1 MTIQLRPYQQEALD
15 AINTFSDKGI
25 NRQLVVL
32 PTGAGKT
39 VIFSHLPQ
47 TKSNSLP
54 MLVLAHRAEL
64 LYQAKEKIGWSNPE
78 LDIQIEQADNVA
90 GHCDVVVAS
99 VPTLG
104 RAESERI
111 LKYPRDYFKSIV
123 IDEAHHAAAPTYRR
137 ILDYFN
143 PSFLLGVTATP
154 QRSDNTRLTDV
165 FDEIVYYKTIQDL
178 IEDGYL
184 CSLVGYRIKTDT
196 DISGVA
202 TNEGDYVAS
211 QLEDV
216 IDTPERNAHIVAAYN
231 SLVPESKAIVF
242 CAGVKHANNLASSFT
257 SAKIPTEVILGD
269 VDTETRSNIL
279 TRFKNGQTKVI
290 VNVGVLTEGFDEPTI
305 ETIILARPTRSTLL
319 YTQIVGRGTRLYE
332 GKPHCTILDFADTTK
347 GRKPIGLPSLLGLP
361 PEFDL
366 QGQSLTEVAKKYKEL
381 EDYCPGEAVRV
392 LDPNDIELAYKR
404 INLFMP
410 PPPNEFVQ
418 QYSRYVWA
426 EVAENTFHLG
436 VNANNSLRIYVD
448 ALGRWV
454 VEFHY
459 HTQDKNETHVL
470 GYPEDMRE
478 SFVRADRWITNNFD
492 SKLIESDA
500 AWRSDGP
507 SDAQRKLLKR
517 IGVPVTSDMTKGTAS
532 QIISKYYEA
541 NPRPAWLDNKVK
553 RRSKW

>member
-1 MTIQLRPYQQEALD
+1 LDIQLRPYQEEALD

-47 TKSNSLP
+47 TKANSLP

-111 LKYPRDYFKSIV
+111 LKYPKDYFKTIV

-143 PSFLLGVTATP
+143 PLLLLGVTATP

-184 CSLVGYRIKTDT
+184 CSLVGYRIKTET
-196 DISGVA
+196 DISGVG
-202 TNEGDYVAS
+202 TSEGDYIAS
-211 QLEDV
+211 QLEDA
-216 IDTPERNAHIVAAYN
+216 IDTPERNARIVAAYN

-242 CAGVKHANNLASSFT
+242 CAGVKHANNLATSFASSQI
-257 SAKIPTEVILGD
+257 ATEVILGD
-269 VDTETRSNIL
+269 TSAQDREHILARFKSGETRVL
-279 TRFKNGQTKVI
+279 
-290 VNVGVLTEGFDEPTI
+290 VNVGVLTEGFDEPSI
-305 ETIILARPTRSTLL
+305 QSIILARPTRSTLL

-347 GRKPIGLPSLLGLP
+347 GKKPIGLPSLLGLP

-366 QGQSLTEVAKKYKEL
+366 QGQDLIEVAKKYKEL
-381 EDYCPGEAVRV
+381 EEYCPGEAVRV

-404 INLFMP
+404 IDLFMP
-410 PPPNEFVQ
+410 PPPSEFVQ
-418 QYSRYVWA
+418 QYSRFVWA
-426 EVAENTFHLG
+426 EIAENTFHLG
-436 VNANNSLRIYVD
+436 INNNNSIRIYID
-448 ALGRWV
+448 ALGRWL

-459 HTQDKNETHVL
+459 RSEDKSETHIL

-478 SFVRADRWITNNFD
+478 SFVRADRWIVSNFD

-507 SDAQRKLLKR
+507 SDAQKKLLKR

-541 NPRPAWLDNKVK
+541 NPRPAWLDNKLK
-553 RRSKW
+553 RHNKW